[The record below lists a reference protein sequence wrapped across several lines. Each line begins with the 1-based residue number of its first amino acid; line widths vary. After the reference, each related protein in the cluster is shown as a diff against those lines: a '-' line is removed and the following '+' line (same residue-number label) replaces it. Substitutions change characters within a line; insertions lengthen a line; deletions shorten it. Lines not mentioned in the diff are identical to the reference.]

1 MESAGQGP
9 AARRRGAGKGGP
21 IREGVGSNED
31 DGNAVD
37 AVPPRRNHRTA
48 RHGNSAQDILRSE
61 STERDRD
68 SEECDDPDE
77 EKRETK
83 ESERRQILDRQED
96 SEEWLTHT
104 DGIVASSL
112 AE

>member
-1 MESAGQGP
+1 METQLMQY
-9 AARRRGAGKGGP
+9 
-21 IREGVGSNED
+21 
-31 DGNAVD
+31 
-37 AVPPRRNHRTA
+37 PRDEITEQLAMEIQRKT
-48 RHGNSAQDILRSE
+48 SLRSE

-104 DGIVASSL
+104 DGIVARSL